1 MKRMLLPTL
10 VLLLAMTVLQL
21 SAQEYNSI
29 TPDGMMRS
37 ANRNGRNSND
47 SVKGKTEIPR
57 GLKVWTVDET
67 FGDIQY
73 TEPGFR
79 KKAFRIEYNSV

>member
-1 MKRMLLPTL
+1 MKRMMLPSL

-29 TPDGMMRS
+29 TPDGMMHS
-37 ANRNGRNSND
+37 ANRNGRNNND

-67 FGDIQY
+67 FGDIRY
-73 TEPGFR
+73 TEH
-79 KKAFRIEYNSV
+79 ICNTL